1 VATAS
6 PPSPPAAPPPPPGA
20 PRPAPRVRAPRTG
33 PIRIIA
39 VGALGLVVLI
49 VAYLVFATGGGSTY
63 KLELAEGDQL
73 VRGDQVQVGG
83 VPVGSVT
90 NIELTSNFRA
100 LITIHVDSSLVPLH
114 HGTTAQVRVPSLTS
128 VANRYIALTL
138 GPNNNPSYPA
148 GATLPVSVTGEVTDL
163 DQLFNTLNPKTRKGL
178 QGFIQGTA
186 EQYVGQ
192 GKNLGTSVEYFAPAL
207 AAVTHFL
214 SELSLDQP
222 VFTSFLVETAKA
234 VTTIGARQESLAD
247 LIENQ
252 NTAFQAIGSEQS
264 ELAQGLKR
272 LPGTLRQG
280 NRTFAELPATFDALS
295 ELVKESRP
303 TTKSLTTLLERLRPF
318 VTTATPVVANFSQ
331 AFSRPGA
338 NNDLTDLVRALP
350 GLAKQLTTSSPIA
363 VTALQESVPITAVFG
378 PYSPDLAGTLRTFGE
393 GAGYWDADGHY
404 VHFTG
409 VFPDFKLG
417 ASSPEGENETLTPAA
432 SAQAALEGLKTGQ
445 LRRCPGA
452 ATQPAADGSSPFTD
466 GELLSCDPTETP

>member
-33 PIRIIA
+33 PIRIIT

-252 NTAFQAIGSEQS
+252 NTAFRAIGSEQS

-331 AFSRPGA
+331 TFSRPGA

-432 SAQAALEGLKTGQ
+432 SAQSALEGLKTGQ